1 MPPNTSQQNM
11 DNPLIHRQQ
20 FRQQQQ
26 QQQQQM
32 IQQPLQH
39 LLNRKGSSGSIQSR
53 SCKTEGHGVSATV
66 CANCGTTTT
75 PLWRRAPNGET
86 ICNACGLY
94 LKARNTVRP
103 PWLKRNAIKKA
114 TPAVPETPD
123 NNNNGTCPGDGHCDG
138 TGGSSSC
145 DGCPAYNQHQVNR
158 QALICANCGTNTTP
172 LWRRDEA
179 GNTICNACGLYFKLH
194 NVHRPVTMKRSVI
207 KRRKRVALATSPPP
221 QTHHQSGGSDNEHN
235 SRKGRVHHPPTP
247 SSTSGSERGYV
258 SSDDDVSVEDLSSNR
273 KRKADE
279 SIVSNKRRCGNSRV
293 PPIEDYISSK
303 RTNNHGEMWNSNNG
317 YDDRRRSLTPV
328 EPVLPQVHIHQNNTA
343 YNGRLMGTPSVP
355 LLPSVFHN
363 NDGANSP
370 NHCPV
375 NFAPS
380 APSPGPSSS
389 ISALLNPSSPT
400 TAPPQLPP
408 ISSSIPPNIMTPN
421 APPHLPLPMNNGP
434 PMTSA
439 VNDPNITQQVLQAHR
454 QELQREVSHLSML
467 LNRTTA
473 ILVGLDQAMASNA
486 AARAVN
492 TDNSSLPP
500 LNYGSTEGAIY
511 NGQKSYSGLPT
522 PPVNAG
528 MGQKSYVQNVILP
541 PLSP

>member
-1 MPPNTSQQNM
+1 MPPNTSQNS
-11 DNPLIHRQQ
+11 DNSHMQLHHRQQ
-20 FRQQQQ
+20 HTHHT
-26 QQQQQM
+26 QQM
-32 IQQPLQH
+32 IQQPMQLI
-39 LLNRKGSSGSIQSR
+39 NRKGSSGSIQSR
-53 SCKTEGHGVSATV
+53 PCKSEGHGVSATV

-114 TPAVPETPD
+114 TPVPEIPES
-123 NNNNGTCPGDGHCDG
+123 NNNGTCPGDGHCDG

-221 QTHHQSGGSDNEHN
+221 PTNQADNEHQ
-235 SRKGRVHHPPTP
+235 SRRGRVHHPAPTP
-247 SSTSGSERGYV
+247 PTPPTPTSISGDYLSSA
-258 SSDDDVSVEDLSSNR
+258 SDDEISSVEENVSR
-273 KRKADE
+273 KRKADD
-279 SIVSNKRRCGNSRV
+279 SINSNKRRCRQV
-293 PPIEDYISSK
+293 PPIEDYISK
-303 RTNNHGEMWNSNNG
+303 RHRGETMWNTNNSYE
-317 YDDRRRSLTPV
+317 DVRRRSLTPV
-328 EPVLPQVHIHQNNTA
+328 EPSLNSNLPQVHIHQNNS
-343 YNGRLMGTPSVP
+343 YNGSRLMGTPSVP
-355 LLPSVFHN
+355 LPSVFHN
-363 NDGANSP
+363 DGI
-370 NHCPV
+370 NHCSVPTQ
-375 NFAPS
+375 S
-380 APSPGPSSS
+380 SSS

-400 TAPPQLPP
+400 TVPPQLPP
-408 ISSSIPPNIMTPN
+408 ISSIPPAQNIPQSHMGLST
-421 APPHLPLPMNNGP
+421 APL
-434 PMTSA
+434 TSA
-439 VNDPNITQQVLQAHR
+439 DTNITQQVLHAHR

-486 AARAVN
+486 AARH
-492 TDNSSLPP
+492 
-500 LNYGSTEGAIY
+500 
-511 NGQKSYSGLPT
+511 GLPS
-522 PPVNAG
+522 PPG
-528 MGQKSYVQNVILP
+528 MGQKSYVNLP
-541 PLSP
+541 PPPSSSA